1 MRGRYE
7 CKNETPGPGWGS
19 VVEHPFSM
27 HRPWVPSIP
36 SAKITKTQ
44 NKSHRGKIKKKKNLF
59 HQWGICI
66 HKCQS
71 HKRKD
76 WSFYL
81 HKARFLDGRDIG
93 TPFRFKGQTANWEK
107 SCILTAGEGLVSQIE
122 KEPKTQQE
130 AKNPLEK

>member
-44 NKSHRGKIKKKKNLF
+44 NKSHRGKIKKKKIFFITGESVFTNARAIREKIGHF
-59 HQWGICI
+59 TYTKPGSWMVGT
-66 HKCQS
+66 
-71 HKRKD
+71 RD
-76 WSFYL
+76 SFQVQRSNSQLGKEL
-81 HKARFLDGRDIG
+81 HFNCR
-93 TPFRFKGQTANWEK
+93 
-107 SCILTAGEGLVSQIE
+107 
-122 KEPKTQQE
+122 
-130 AKNPLEK
+130 